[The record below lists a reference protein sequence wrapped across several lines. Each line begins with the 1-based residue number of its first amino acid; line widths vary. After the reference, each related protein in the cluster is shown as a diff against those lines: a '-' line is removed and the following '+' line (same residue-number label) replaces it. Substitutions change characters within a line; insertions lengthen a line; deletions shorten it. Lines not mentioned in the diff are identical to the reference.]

1 MHDPSRRRE
10 RGMTTI
16 GLIILV
22 TFVGLFV
29 YAGIRLVPVYA
40 EYFNVLKAVEGL
52 KSDVDSGPSAMR
64 VTLEKR
70 FSIEDV
76 SSLSYKDVEITK
88 EGSSYVLHVAYDA
101 EAPFISNV
109 GFIVHFDKTITLSSS
124 TGP

>member
-1 MHDPSRRRE
+1 MRDRLKRRE

-22 TFVGLFV
+22 SFVGLFV
-29 YAGIRLVPVYA
+29 YAGIRLTPVYL

-52 KSDVDSGPSAMR
+52 KSDVDSGPKAMR

-70 FSIEDV
+70 FSIEDI
-76 SSLSYKDVEITK
+76 SSVDYRDIEITK
-88 EGSSYVLHVAYDA
+88 EGSSYLLHIAYDA
-101 EAPFISNV
+101 QVPFVGNV
-109 GFIVHFDKTITLSSS
+109 GFVVHFDHLVTLTSS